1 MLFGFCLLPLFSPAA
16 IIDSLPPCFHLRQ
29 RPRVMLMPYY
39 LHYAFIFAASPCRF
53 CFDISSFFAT
63 LSPLILFISFADTA
77 ISFFYA
83 DIAIPHFRLRHAD
96 FAFIRLIPSFH
107 SAARLF
113 LRRDIISAFAISSP
127 HYYFSIARLSLFS
140 PPPPAPPADASFHA
154 APRQP
159 LRFALFFVFAAV
171 SALAAMP
178 ATILPDTPAISLL
191 ISPAT
196 PIIFAMIVAMPA
208 ISPPDAIMA
217 AADMPYFHFAPFH
230 TLMPILRCCHYFR
243 LFSFSPFSLPL
254 PLSIFFHLF
263 FHYFALAKAHV

>member
-1 MLFGFCLLPLFSPAA
+1 
-16 IIDSLPPCFHLRQ
+16 
-29 RPRVMLMPYY
+29 
-39 LHYAFIFAASPCRF
+39 
-53 CFDISSFFAT
+53 
-63 LSPLILFISFADTA
+63 
-77 ISFFYA
+77 
-83 DIAIPHFRLRHAD
+83 
-96 FAFIRLIPSFH
+96 LIPSFH

-113 LRRDIISAFAISSP
+113 LRCDIIF
-127 HYYFSIARLSLFS
+127 RLSPFLRPIIIFRL
-140 PPPPAPPADASFHA
+140 PVYLCFRRRRPRRPLMPVLTLP
-154 APRQP
+154 PRQP